1 MGGWEVGVLRLE
13 VTLLLLGPL
22 LLPPVRAPAEI
33 CGSMDIRNDVS
44 QLQKL
49 ENCSI
54 IEGNLQILLMFTT
67 GAEDFRGL
75 SFPRLLMI
83 TEYLL
88 LFRVYGLESL
98 RDLFPNLSVI
108 RGTNL
113 FFNYALVIFEMP
125 HLRDVGLP
133 SLTHV
138 LRGSIRIERNQELC
152 HLSTIDWG
160 LLLPDPAGNTYIVG
174 NKLAEECA
182 DVCPG
187 ILDVEKPC
195 AQTSVNGQL
204 EYRCWTSSYCQKVCP
219 CGVGSACTPWGDCCH
234 PECLGGCGRPRDSSS
249 CVACRHFQFQGVCLP
264 SCPPRTYEY
273 EGWRCVTPEYCASL
287 LKVSHHP
294 GDASQFVIHRRQ
306 CLSECPSGYTRND
319 SSIFCHKC
327 EGLCPKEC
335 KVGTKTIDSTQAAQE
350 LAGCTLVEGNLILN
364 IRRGYNLASELQGSL
379 GLIETITGFLK
390 VKHSFALV
398 SLSFFKNLKLIR
410 GDSMVDGNYTLYV
423 LDNQNLQQLWDW
435 SHHVL
440 SIPVGK
446 MYFAFNPKL
455 CLAEIYRMEEVT
467 GTKGRQNKAEINPRT
482 NGDRASCKTQT
493 LRFISNVTESDR
505 IFLKWERYRPPEY
518 RDLLSFI
525 VYYKESPFQNVSEY
539 VGQDACGAQ
548 SWNVLDVELPLSS
561 EQEPGVTL
569 LSLRPWTQYAIF
581 VRAIT
586 LTTAEEGR
594 NYGAQSEVV
603 YIRTMPA
610 APTVPRDVI
619 SMSNSSSHIVV
630 RWKPPTQ
637 RNGNI
642 TYYLVLW
649 QQLAEDMELYVNDY
663 CHKGCPPPVPPPAMP
678 PPVWLCLTA
687 LLLPLPVPGLWGP
700 CPPPCRC
707 PRPGDLH
714 CREPGTLSS
723 LGRLLPSGGFT
734 HLIIENQQMLTTLT
748 RADSRMLRDL
758 RSLVLVGNPLNCS
771 CGLRWLQLWHNGS
784 RAGLGNQSLRCW
796 DGPVLVP
803 LGNHPLHPCEP
814 PRVHIDPP
822 EVVLRQ
828 GDSINLT
835 CHITAEPPAT
845 GEWVVPEGGPELPIV
860 TKISSWEIVLELS
873 NISSRLNHK
882 DLTCRA
888 ENAVGLAEDSV
899 SLNVTFPPI
908 ILLLQE
914 AIPQHFWCIPFSVDA
929 NPLPSVRWLF
939 NGSAL
944 PEGPYIHTRVVELE
958 PNSTVL
964 HGCLQLNRP
973 THVNNGNYT
982 LLVHNPL
989 GSAARSVQGRFMDN
1003 PFSFS
1008 PEEPVPG
1015 PSNHS
1020 LEGPVETTEEHT
1032 PCPCCPQISVAVA
1045 LAVFACLF
1053 LSLMLIVLNKCGHHS
1068 KFSINRSAVLAQED
1082 DLAMSLHF
1090 MTLGS
1095 SPPSSLAEGKL
1106 GGLKSNFIENPQY
1119 FCDTCVHHIQ
1129 RRDIVLKWE
1138 LGEGAFGKVFLAE
1151 CYNLLPEQE
1160 KMLVAVKVLKEVTES
1175 ARVDFQREAELLTVL
1190 QHQHI
1195 VKFYGVCTEGEPLL
1209 MVFEYMKHGDLNRFL
1224 RWAEGGGEKGPAQPP
1239 TSSSPSLLPSGDTPQ
1254 RKAGSSSGVPISR
1267 RTRSVCAPPF
1277 LALACP
1283 VGLPGGRPPPT
1294 ARSPPRPTQV
1304 PRDAA
1309 MLAQGQGQGLALSQ
1323 MLQIAV
1329 QVASGMVYLASL
1341 HFVHRDLATRNC
1353 LVGHDLLVKIGD
1365 FGMSR
1370 DIYSTDY
1377 YRVGGRTMLPIRW
1390 MPPESILYRKFTTES
1405 DIWSF
1410 GVVLWEIFTYGKQP
1424 WYQLSNTEAIE
1435 CITQGRELERPRAC
1449 PAEVYSIMRSC
1460 WQRDPHQRQPIQE
1473 IHEHLQALLKSSP
1486 LYLDILG

>member
-1 MGGWEVGVLRLE
+1 
-13 VTLLLLGPL
+13 
-22 LLPPVRAPAEI
+22 
-33 CGSMDIRNDVS
+33 
-44 QLQKL
+44 
-49 ENCSI
+49 
-54 IEGNLQILLMFTT
+54 
-67 GAEDFRGL
+67 
-75 SFPRLLMI
+75 
-83 TEYLL
+83 
-88 LFRVYGLESL
+88 
-98 RDLFPNLSVI
+98 
-108 RGTNL
+108 
-113 FFNYALVIFEMP
+113 
-125 HLRDVGLP
+125 
-133 SLTHV
+133 
-138 LRGSIRIERNQELC
+138 
-152 HLSTIDWG
+152 
-160 LLLPDPAGNTYIVG
+160 
-174 NKLAEECA
+174 
-182 DVCPG
+182 
-187 ILDVEKPC
+187 
-195 AQTSVNGQL
+195 
-204 EYRCWTSSYCQKVCP
+204 
-219 CGVGSACTPWGDCCH
+219 
-234 PECLGGCGRPRDSSS
+234 
-249 CVACRHFQFQGVCLP
+249 
-264 SCPPRTYEY
+264 
-273 EGWRCVTPEYCASL
+273 
-287 LKVSHHP
+287 
-294 GDASQFVIHRRQ
+294 
-306 CLSECPSGYTRND
+306 
-319 SSIFCHKC
+319 
-327 EGLCPKEC
+327 
-335 KVGTKTIDSTQAAQE
+335 
-350 LAGCTLVEGNLILN
+350 
-364 IRRGYNLASELQGSL
+364 
-379 GLIETITGFLK
+379 
-390 VKHSFALV
+390 
-398 SLSFFKNLKLIR
+398 
-410 GDSMVDGNYTLYV
+410 
-423 LDNQNLQQLWDW
+423 
-435 SHHVL
+435 
-440 SIPVGK
+440 
-446 MYFAFNPKL
+446 
-455 CLAEIYRMEEVT
+455 
-467 GTKGRQNKAEINPRT
+467 
-482 NGDRASCKTQT
+482 
-493 LRFISNVTESDR
+493 
-505 IFLKWERYRPPEY
+505 
-518 RDLLSFI
+518 
-525 VYYKESPFQNVSEY
+525 
-539 VGQDACGAQ
+539 
-548 SWNVLDVELPLSS
+548 
-561 EQEPGVTL
+561 
-569 LSLRPWTQYAIF
+569 
-581 VRAIT
+581 
-586 LTTAEEGR
+586 
-594 NYGAQSEVV
+594 
-603 YIRTMPA
+603 
-610 APTVPRDVI
+610 
-619 SMSNSSSHIVV
+619 
-630 RWKPPTQ
+630 
-637 RNGNI
+637 
-642 TYYLVLW
+642 
-649 QQLAEDMELYVNDY
+649 
-663 CHKGCPPPVPPPAMP
+663 MP
-678 PPVWLCLTA
+678 PPVWLYLTA

-748 RADSRMLRDL
+748 RADTRLLRDL
-758 RSLVLVGNPLNCS
+758 RSLTISRSGLQHISADAFLDTPRLSHVNLSFNALQSLSWKTFQHLPLVELVLVGNPLNCS

-784 RAGLGNQSLRCW
+784 RAGLGNQSLGCW
-796 DGPVLVP
+796 EGPVLVP

-835 CHITAEPPAT
+835 CHIAAEPPAT
-845 GEWVVPEGGPELPIV
+845 GEWVVPEGGPELPTV
-860 TKISSWEIVLELS
+860 TKISAWEIVLELS
-873 NISSRLNHK
+873 NVSSRLNHK

-1008 PEEPVPG
+1008 PEEPIPVSLSPLG
-1015 PSNHS
+1015 PSNNS

-1032 PCPCCPQISVAVA
+1032 FGISVAVA

-1119 FCDTCVHHIQ
+1119 FCDTCVHHVQ

-1224 RWAEGGGEKGPAQPP
+1224 RSHGP
-1239 TSSSPSLLPSGDTPQ
+1239 
-1254 RKAGSSSGVPISR
+1254 
-1267 RTRSVCAPPF
+1267 
-1277 LALACP
+1277 
-1283 VGLPGGRPPPT
+1283 
-1294 ARSPPRPTQV
+1294 
-1304 PRDAA
+1304 DAA
-1309 MLAQGQGQGLALSQ
+1309 MLAQGQGQGLALGQ

-1377 YRVGGRTMLPIRW
+1377 YRVGAGPMLPIRW

-1473 IHEHLQALLKSSP
+1473 IHDHLQALLKSP
-1486 LYLDILG
+1486 PIYLDILG